1 MAELLLIVN
10 RDRADVF
17 EALKRSRVP
26 AERVAVLFD
35 RRRQEHRRRSGAPS
49 VERRG
54 GDRRSQDV
62 AEDLVSLGFAAVS
75 ASSTIS
81 VTPRAEEATRLMA
94 LNSASVP
101 ADTTAFFESLD
112 SFKGF
117 TRDQLGVLAR
127 SVSERTLPKGQA
139 LFREG
144 EKGGEMFFVRQG
156 TIVISKAVTGNIEKV
171 LARMGPS
178 EFFGEMSLFGGLSRS
193 ATAWTETGAVLLGL
207 THASLQQVIELSPH
221 AGLAFLTSIIREFS
235 KRLADTDDLVAEVTR
250 WGLEATDVA
259 VDLEP

>member
-10 RDRADVF
+10 RDRSDVF

-49 VERRG
+49 VERRA

-62 AEDLVSLGFAAVS
+62 GEDLVSLGFAAVS
-75 ASSTIS
+75 AVSA
-81 VTPRAEEATRLMA
+81 TPRAEEATLLMA
-94 LNSASVP
+94 LSSVSVP
-101 ADTTAFFESLD
+101 ADTIAFFESLD

-171 LARMGPS
+171 LARMGPG

-193 ATAWTETGAVLLGL
+193 ATAWSETGAVLLGL
-207 THASLQQVIELSPH
+207 AHASLQQVIELSPH
-221 AGLAFLTSIIREFS
+221 AGLAFLTSIIHEFS

-250 WGLEATDVA
+250 WGLEATDAA
-259 VDLEP
+259 VDLES